1 MTCDGDAN
9 VHTDWGLESAQNK
22 PNNQRPLVFLDN
34 LQNKTQ
40 KSQMLRRFET
50 KEMYELLIKYA
61 KEIITKRGPK
71 SQFEN
76 QKWFP
81 N

>member
-1 MTCDGDAN
+1 
-9 VHTDWGLESAQNK
+9 
-22 PNNQRPLVFLDN
+22 
-34 LQNKTQ
+34 
-40 KSQMLRRFET
+40 MLRRFET
-50 KEMYELLIKYA
+50 KEMNELLIKYA

-76 QKWFP
+76 QNWFP